1 MRHHRDVVVLD
12 VRRADEHRAAAIAGA
27 VNIPLHELPRRVAEV
42 PAGEVWVHCA
52 GGYRAS
58 VAASFLDAAGRTP
71 VAVDDSFDNAERLGL
86 HLVGPHR
93 RDASLA
99 SPSSPAR

>member
-1 MRHHRDVVVLD
+1 
-12 VRRADEHRAAAIAGA
+12 

-58 VAASFLDAAGRTP
+58 IAASVLAAAGCHL
-71 VAVDDSFDNAERLGL
+71 VSVDDSFGNAAQAALPVTVPE
-86 HLVGPHR
+86 
-93 RDASLA
+93 AA
-99 SPSSPAR
+99 